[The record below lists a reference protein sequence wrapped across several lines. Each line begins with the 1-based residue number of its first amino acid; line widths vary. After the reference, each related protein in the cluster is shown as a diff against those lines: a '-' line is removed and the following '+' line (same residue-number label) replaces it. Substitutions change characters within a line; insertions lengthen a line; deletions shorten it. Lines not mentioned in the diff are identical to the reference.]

1 MTRKEKLIIEG
12 YKSLTQYGCQLSADH
27 ISTDRIMIPLSLA
40 PALLVLAPQNGHVS
54 GFAKT
59 MILVA
64 GVFLILF
71 WMYRNRRNAKRL
83 SAIWDILRLIEA
95 QLGFE
100 AHIKL
105 KIFMESLLFE
115 NGQWRKLQSSDSK
128 PPTHDFK
135 LKRTFGIAVLCFY
148 GLVLVYVWWEHIVSR
163 LCC

>member
-1 MTRKEKLIIEG
+1 MTRKEKLRIEG

-83 SAIWDILRLIEA
+83 DI
-95 QLGFE
+95 FP
-100 AHIKL
+100 K
-105 KIFMESLLFE
+105 
-115 NGQWRKLQSSDSK
+115 
-128 PPTHDFK
+128 
-135 LKRTFGIAVLCFY
+135 
-148 GLVLVYVWWEHIVSR
+148 
-163 LCC
+163 